1 MRWWLLRPTVKIW
14 PCYSY
19 RLFAFRCDSKKIS
32 YSWLFSRLTVKIC
45 QFFRLTDKI
54 LRYVPKCMQQW
65 KWRKFPKIVKSAELI
80 SLWRS
85 WLNRQSIK
93 SDEIV
98 KSINIYS
105 VWRNFVKSTIF
116 VTPCNTGLKWKS
128 FSWDPF
134 SFLPSDRNYKYCS
147 IVHGSTIR

>member
-45 QFFRLTDKI
+45 QFFSPYGQNLEICPEMHAAMK
-54 LRYVPKCMQQW
+54 MA
-65 KWRKFPKIVKSAELI
+65 KFPKIVKSAELI

-116 VTPCNTGLKWKS
+116 VTPCNTGLKRKS

-134 SFLPSDRNYKYCS
+134 SFLPSDRNHKYCS
-147 IVHGSTIR
+147 IVRGSTVR